1 MNIVDPIR
9 DEAMLRRVKEEARK
23 MGLQQYLLVLIG
35 VNTGLRVS
43 DILKLRV
50 SDFRKR
56 GYVVRR
62 EQKTGKHTE
71 IQLHPAVVAEV
82 NRLVSDWEDER
93 LLFKTKRAD
102 NKDPWI
108 DRNTAYDW
116 VRKCCRRAGYRGP
129 VGCHTL
135 RRTYGYHFYQKTHD
149 LATLMLHFNHS
160 SEKITLR
167 YIGVTQEMINR
178 KTRAFR
184 L

>member
-23 MGLQQYLLVLIG
+23 MGIQQYLLVLIG

-43 DILKLRV
+43 DILPLRV
-50 SDFRKR
+50 SDFRIR

-62 EQKTGKHTE
+62 EKKTGKHIE

-93 LLFKTKRAD
+93 LLFRSKRSD
-102 NKDPWI
+102 NKEPWI
-108 DRNTAYDW
+108 DRNTALSW
-116 VRKCCRRAGYRGP
+116 IKAICRRAGFIGQ

-135 RRTYGYHFYQKTHD
+135 RKTYGYHFYQKTHD

-160 SEKITLR
+160 EEAVTLR